1 MPDTKKANGVLGTL
15 DQEAVDRLKTELQGY
30 ALAQTERVLA
40 GLGRK
45 LGEST
50 VKLTDIA
57 EGRSPGFARLALD
70 GGRKL
75 AEGKGPVRAAV
86 EMGAS
91 RLKDNVKE
99 AVKGIAG
106 SGKRGKKGGGGR
118 KPTVIMESVDV
129 GVPVR
134 EAYDQWTRYQDF
146 STFAKGVRSAGT
158 ADDTTSDWNLKV
170 FWSSR
175 SWKAHTTEQIPDTR
189 IAWSSEGAKGT
200 TKGVVT
206 FHELGESLTRV
217 LLVIEYYPKGLF
229 EKTGNIWR
237 AQGRRARLDLKNFA
251 RHISMRG
258 EAEDGWRGEIRD
270 GEVVTTHEEGLAD
283 DDPADE
289 TGGTED
295 ERAADEIEDTGDE
308 EPYAYDDYEDEEVAE
323 EGYED
328 ESGEPEGAYAE
339 DDGAVEDE
347 PEEEQ
352 EDEAFD
358 EADGEGSYEAEHE
371 GAYDDEEPVPATA
384 GARSRR

>member
-146 STFAKGVRSAGT
+146 STFAKGVRSAGA

-295 ERAADEIEDTGDE
+295 EPATDEIEDTGDE

-347 PEEEQ
+347 PEEER
-352 EDEAFD
+352 EDEALD